1 MSDDL
6 VKSHIEWLRGDH
18 ELCNPFLADRIEALE
33 ARAEKAEA
41 ERDALREA
49 LEEARDGHFGSTTQ
63 AHLTEKDITSPE
75 AVERLAVT
83 LEETNNWETEA
94 HIKLADKAAAT
105 LRALSSAL
113 KKADT

>member
-1 MSDDL
+1 MR
-6 VKSHIEWLRGDH
+6 E
-18 ELCNPFLADRIEALE
+18 NPMCKGC
-33 ARAEKAEA
+33 ARL
-41 ERDALREA
+41 DAIGAGPEIPCA
-49 LEEARDGHFGSTTQ
+49 VCGYPNSTY
-63 AHLTEKDITSPE
+63 HEKDITSPE

-113 KKADT
+113 KKTDT

>member
-41 ERDALREA
+41 ERDALRAAINRAGA
-49 LEEARDGHFGSTTQ
+49 LACQ
-63 AHLTEKDITSPE
+63 
-75 AVERLAVT
+75 
-83 LEETNNWETEA
+83 
-94 HIKLADKAAAT
+94 
-105 LRALSSAL
+105 RASHAFIIDAL
-113 KKADT
+113 KEADT